1 MDLLVPLL
9 LGILAIAASTAIGGR
24 LGVASPLLLLA
35 VGIAVGYL
43 PFVQLPEINPEWI
56 LIGVLPPLLYSAAV
70 NLPAIEFRR
79 DLRPIAGLSV
89 VLVVVSSLLLGLF
102 FWAVVPGLGL
112 ALGIALGA
120 ILSPTD
126 AVATTIAKRLGI
138 APRVIT
144 LLEGESLLNDATA
157 LVLLRT
163 AIAAIAGG
171 FSFGA
176 TMGAFIWSVFI
187 AVLVG
192 ALVGW
197 LSMRLRVWVRSS
209 AANTAVSFTVPF
221 IAYLPT
227 EHLSGSG
234 LVAAVAAGL
243 VTSQLAPSRLTPEQR
258 MSDTLNWRTI
268 ELVLEGAVFLLM
280 GLELREIV
288 NDNLK
293 TENGLWHAVWLALCA
308 LGIVLVVR
316 TAYVTFIV
324 WSQGR
329 RSRRLDRE
337 RFEAFSERLDA
348 VEAGEAHDVSSLPVD
363 VPVAP
368 AVVPV
373 PVTEPERGPRRRLP
387 ADPVQRQRLVARAR
401 TRVTRALADIDYY
414 QAAPLDWRQGT
425 VIVWGGMRGVVTLAA
440 AQTLPREGDRALL
453 VFVAFLVAAVSLTLQ
468 GFSLPWVVRRLGL
481 AGGPKE
487 PAGGGLEELDGELRE
502 AAVDSLNAGQ
512 LVDSDGNPFDEELLA
527 RVGERYAQR
536 PIERESDSTKVQLEL
551 RLAIIRVMRE
561 RLEALTHE
569 GTYATSVLRHARAE
583 LDADQI
589 GVQLRLDEPI

>member
-9 LGILAIAASTAIGGR
+9 LGVLAIAASSAVGRR

-35 VGIAVGYL
+35 VGIVVGYL
-43 PFVQLPEINPEWI
+43 PFVGTVAVDPEWI
-56 LIGVLPPLLYSAAV
+56 LVGVLPPLLYSAAV

-89 VLVVVSSLLLGLF
+89 LLVVASSVVLGVF

-112 ALGIALGA
+112 PLGIALGA

-176 TMGAFIWSVFI
+176 TVGAFVWSVLI
-187 AVLVG
+187 ALAIG
-192 ALVGW
+192 AVVGW
-197 LSMRLRVWVRSS
+197 LSLRLRVWVRNS

-227 EHLSGSG
+227 EHLGGSG
-234 LVAAVAAGL
+234 LVAAVVAGL
-243 VTSQLAPSRLTPEQR
+243 ITSQLAPRRLTPEQR
-258 MSDTLNWRTI
+258 MSDTLNWRTV

-288 NDNLK
+288 VQNLQS
-293 TENGLWHAVWLALCA
+293 EQGLWHGVWLALSA
-308 LGIVLVVR
+308 LAIVIVVR
-316 TAYVTFIV
+316 AGYVAVMV

-329 RSRRLDRE
+329 RARRLDRE
-337 RFEAFSERLDA
+337 RLEAFSNRLDA
-348 VEAGEAHDVSSLPVD
+348 VEAGITAPVEMPARPASSR
-363 VPVAP
+363 A
-368 AVVPV
+368 A
-373 PVTEPERGPRRRLP
+373 RR
-387 ADPVQRQRLVARAR
+387 VARRALPTDPAQRERFLGMAR
-401 TRVTRALADIDYY
+401 TRVTRALADVDYY
-414 QAAPLDWRQGT
+414 ENAPLDWRQGA

-440 AQTLPREGDRALL
+440 AQTLPRDDERALL
-453 VFVAFLVAAVSLTLQ
+453 IFVAFLVAAVSLTLQ
-468 GFSLPWVVRRLGL
+468 GFTLPALVRRLGL
-481 AGGPKE
+481 AGGPTE
-487 PAGGGLEELDGELRE
+487 PGAGRDQLDDELRT
-502 AAVDSLNAGQ
+502 AAASALVSGA
-512 LVDSDGNPFDEELLA
+512 LVDSEGRPFDAELTS
-527 RVGERYAQR
+527 RVGVRISERPVDDDA
-536 PIERESDSTKVQLEL
+536 DSTRTALEL
-551 RLAIIRVMRE
+551 RLAVIGAMRA
-561 RLEALTHE
+561 RLEELTHD
-569 GTYATSVLRHARAE
+569 GTYATAVLRHARAE
-583 LDADQI
+583 LDADEI
-589 GVQLRLDEPI
+589 GVQLRMDEPG

>member
-9 LGILAIAASTAIGGR
+9 LGVLAIAASTAVGGR

-43 PFVQLPEINPEWI
+43 PFVPGIQINPEWI
-56 LIGVLPPLLYSAAV
+56 LVGVLPPLLYSAAV

-89 VLVVVSSLLLGLF
+89 ILVVLSSLLLGLF
-102 FWAVVPGLGL
+102 FWAVVPGLGF
-112 ALGIALGA
+112 ALGVALGA

-176 TMGAFIWSVFI
+176 TIGDFIWSVLI
-187 AVLVG
+187 ALLIG

-197 LSMRLRVWVRSS
+197 LSLGMRIWVRSS

-227 EHLSGSG
+227 EHLGGSG

-258 MSDTLNWRTI
+258 MSDRLNWRTV

-288 NDNLK
+288 NDNLQS
-293 TENGLWHAVWLALCA
+293 EDGLWHAVWLALCA
-308 LGIVLVVR
+308 LAIVVVVR
-316 TAYVTFIV
+316 AAYVTFIV

-329 RSRRLDRE
+329 RARRLDRD
-337 RFEAFSERLDA
+337 RYAAFGERLDA
-348 VEAGEAHDVSSLPVD
+348 VAAGQS
-363 VPVAP
+363 
-368 AVVPV
+368 
-373 PVTEPERGPRRRLP
+373 VTGPSGQRGGPRRVLP
-387 ADPVQRQRLVARAR
+387 DDPEERERLVARAR
-401 TRVTRALADIDYY
+401 RRVTRALADIDYY
-414 QAAPLDWRQGT
+414 QGAPLDWRQGA

-440 AQTLPREGDRALL
+440 AQTLPRDGDRALL
-453 VFVAFLVAAVSLTLQ
+453 VFVAFLVAAISLSLQ
-468 GFSLPWVVRRLGL
+468 GFTLPVLVRRLGL
-481 AGGPKE
+481 ASGSSE
-487 PAGGGLEELDGELRE
+487 PAGSGRDELDDDLR
-502 AAVDSLNAGQ
+502 AAAMAALASGSLGDA
-512 LVDSDGNPFDEELLA
+512 DGHPFDRQLLDN
-527 RVGERYAQR
+527 VGARYAQR
-536 PIERESDSTKVQLEL
+536 PVERDSDQTRIALEL
-551 RLAIIRVMRE
+551 RIAIIGVMRA
-561 RLEALTHE
+561 RLEALTHD
-569 GTYATSVLRHARAE
+569 GAYATSVLRHARAE

>member
-9 LGILAIAASTAIGGR
+9 LGVLAIAASTAVGGR

-43 PFVQLPEINPEWI
+43 PFVPGIQINPEWI
-56 LIGVLPPLLYSAAV
+56 LVGVLPPLLYSAAV

-89 VLVVVSSLLLGLF
+89 ILVVLSSLLLGLF
-102 FWAVVPGLGL
+102 FWAVVPGLGF
-112 ALGIALGA
+112 ALGVALGA

-176 TMGAFIWSVFI
+176 TIGDFIWSVFI
-187 AVLVG
+187 ALLIG

-197 LSMRLRVWVRSS
+197 LSLRMRVWVRSS

-227 EHLSGSG
+227 EHLGGSG

-258 MSDTLNWRTI
+258 MSDTLNWRTV

-288 NDNLK
+288 NDNLQS
-293 TENGLWHAVWLALCA
+293 EDGLWHAVWLALCA
-308 LGIVLVVR
+308 LAIVVVVR
-316 TAYVTFIV
+316 AGYVTFIV
-324 WSQGR
+324 WAQGR
-329 RSRRLDRE
+329 RARRLDRD
-337 RFEAFSERLDA
+337 RYAAFSERLDA
-348 VEAGEAHDVSSLPVD
+348 VAAGQA
-363 VPVAP
+363 VATP
-368 AVVPV
+368 SGQR
-373 PVTEPERGPRRRLP
+373 RGPRRVLP
-387 ADPVQRQRLVARAR
+387 DDPAERERLVARAR

-414 QAAPLDWRQGT
+414 QGAPLDWRQGA

-440 AQTLPREGDRALL
+440 AQTLPRDGDRALL
-453 VFVAFLVAAVSLTLQ
+453 VFVAFLVAAISLSLQ
-468 GFSLPWVVRRLGL
+468 GFTLPVLVRRLGL
-481 AGGPKE
+481 ANGSSE
-487 PAGGGLEELDGELRE
+487 PVGSGRDELDDDLR
-502 AAVDSLNAGQ
+502 AAAMGALASGSLADTEGH
-512 LVDSDGNPFDEELLA
+512 PFDRQLLDD
-527 RVGERYAQR
+527 VGARYAQR
-536 PIERESDSTKVQLEL
+536 PVERDSDWTRIALEL
-551 RLAIIRVMRE
+551 RLAIIGVMRA
-561 RLEALTHE
+561 RLEALTHD
-569 GTYATSVLRHARAE
+569 GAYATSVLRHARAE

-589 GVQLRLDEPI
+589 GVQLRLDEPL